1 LLLSHLQSYL
11 TTSPGKFLFLQ
22 TPPCLITDQG
32 RYFHQRGKSEDHESF
47 APLSQHIVESQ
58 SPQNREVRLLL
69 AAIHYCRGS
78 EASESNQ
85 PEPCLQH
92 FKEHLALRQNFC
104 DETGKPDEDL
114 ASAYNELG
122 VAYMMNKMYVEGM
135 HAFEKSIEIYQGL
148 EDYSGAM
155 TAFPCTNL
163 GLSYWLQGQ
172 HKMAEQILL
181 DALHDREAWFGE
193 MDRESLKLV
202 TE

>member
-1 LLLSHLQSYL
+1 M
-11 TTSPGKFLFLQ
+11 
-22 TPPCLITDQG
+22 TDQG
-32 RYFHQRGKSEDHESF
+32 RYFHQRGKSEDHELF

-85 PEPCLQH
+85 PESCLRH
-92 FKEHLALRQNFC
+92 FEAHLALRQNFC
-104 DETGKPDEDL
+104 DETGNPDEDL

-181 DALHDREAWFGE
+181 DALHEREASFGE
-193 MDRESLKLV
+193 MDKESLKLV
-202 TE
+202 QNDGTNLD